1 MIVYVK
7 TQNGGPLN
15 LRHDASTSSAV
26 LAQIK
31 NGTQLEVERIDD
43 TWSKTTF
50 LEKTGY
56 VMNKFL
62 KEKTENQDKENLQ
75 KIYNSLKETLAL
87 IEQALK

>member
-15 LRHDASTSSAV
+15 MRREASTSSAV
-26 LAQIK
+26 LATIK
-31 NGTQLEVERIDD
+31 NGTKLEVERIND

-50 LEKTGY
+50 SDKVGY

-62 KEKTENQDKENLQ
+62 SENTNVDDKESLQ

>member
-15 LRHDASTSSAV
+15 MRRDASTSSAV

-31 NGTQLEVERIDD
+31 NSTQLEVERIND

-50 LEKTGY
+50 SSKVGY

-62 KEKTENQDKENLQ
+62 SENTNVDDKESLQ

>member
-1 MIVYVK
+1 MTVCVK

-15 LRHDASTSSAV
+15 MRREASTSSSV

-31 NGTQLEVERIDD
+31 NGTKLEVEKIDD

-50 LEKTGY
+50 NSKIGY

-62 KEKTENQDKENLQ
+62 VEIDEAKTKEDLQ
-75 KIYNSLKETLAL
+75 KIYNSLKETLSL